1 MAGGK
6 PLTFAVASP
15 KWSNVLPK
23 SRSVRFITVIISL
36 IPSTSGSV
44 DRETEVRVLAVG
56 ERGRLS

>member
-1 MAGGK
+1 MAGSK
-6 PLTFAVASP
+6 PETFAVDSP
-15 KWSNVLPK
+15 KWSNVMPK
-23 SRSVRFITVIISL
+23 SRRVRFITVIISL